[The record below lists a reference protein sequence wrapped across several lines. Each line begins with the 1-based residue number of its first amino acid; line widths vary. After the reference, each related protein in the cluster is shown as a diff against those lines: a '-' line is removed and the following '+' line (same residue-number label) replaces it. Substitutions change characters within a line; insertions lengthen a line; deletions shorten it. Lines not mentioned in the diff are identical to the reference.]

1 MSEIFDTVYNFVVN
15 LAYQLGYIGIIIGM
29 AIESSLIPLP
39 SEIVMIPAGIL
50 AFQGQM
56 NFMLAVL
63 SGTIGSYI
71 GSALNY
77 IGAYYLGR
85 PFVEKYGKYFLLPPH
100 KLHKV
105 ENFFNKYGGISI
117 FIARLVP
124 VVRHFIS
131 IPAGFAKMNFYRF
144 SLYTL
149 LGSFTWMTVLTY
161 IGYKIGQN
169 IALIHKVMP
178 IVKYGTIAVCIV
190 IIAYIVYK
198 AKKKKNV

>member
-1 MSEIFDTVYNFVVN
+1 MSEVLQNLYNYVVQ
-15 LAYQLGYIGIIIGM
+15 LAYQFGYIGIFAGM

-50 AFQGQM
+50 VFQGKM
-56 NFMLAVL
+56 NFLMATLC
-63 SGTIGSYI
+63 GTLGSYF

-85 PFVEKYGKYFLLPPH
+85 PFIEKYGKYFLLPKH
-100 KLHKV
+100 KLQNV

-117 FIARLVP
+117 FIARLLP
-124 VVRHFIS
+124 VIRHFIS

-149 LGSFTWMTVLTY
+149 LGSFLWMIVLTY

-169 IALIHKVMP
+169 IELLHKVMP
-178 IVKYGTIAVCIV
+178 IVKYGTIALCVV
-190 IIAYIVYK
+190 IIAYIFYK
-198 AKKKKNV
+198 AKKKNG